1 MEQELLLIYPFDYMI
16 KAIIIDDELDCVK
29 LLALQLK
36 MYCPQVQVVAAC
48 ITSEDGLQ
56 KIKEL
61 QPDIVFLDIEIPV
74 MNGFQLL
81 EKLGNITFSLVFVTA
96 YDQFAVKAFRY
107 SALDYLLKPI
117 DAKDLQAAVQKAGQ
131 RQWPDTQ
138 QLTMLKQQV
147 HDKES
152 IFPDKIA
159 LPYQNGVTFV
169 EIKNI
174 VYCESENNYTRF
186 HTIDSQQYL
195 VAKTLG
201 DIQEVLEE
209 RNFLRVHRQYLVN
222 LNHIKKY
229 VRGEGNY
236 LTLSNGQNVAVARNQ
251 KERLIEKF
259 GWL

>member
-1 MEQELLLIYPFDYMI
+1 ML
-16 KAIIIDDELDCVK
+16 KAIIIDDEPDCVK

-36 MYCPQVQVVAAC
+36 MYCPQVEVVAGCTA
-48 ITSEDGLQ
+48 SDDGLF

-61 QPDIVFLDIEIPV
+61 LPDIVFLDIEMPV

-81 EKLGNITFSLVFVTA
+81 EKLTDIHFSLVFVTA
-96 YDQFAVKAFRY
+96 YDQFAVKAFRF

-117 DAKDLQAAVQKAGQ
+117 DGKDLKVAVQKAEQ
-131 RQWPDTQ
+131 RHWPDRQ
-138 QLTMLKQQV
+138 QLSMLKQQV
-147 HDKES
+147 HGSEKN
-152 IFPDKIA
+152 FPERIA
-159 LPYQNGVTFV
+159 LPYQNGVTFA
-169 EIKNI
+169 EIKSI
-174 VYCESENNYTRF
+174 LYCESENNYTRF
-186 HTIDSQQYL
+186 HTVDGQQYM

-222 LNHIKKY
+222 LDHIKKY

-236 LTLSNGQNVAVARNQ
+236 LILSNGSNIPVARNQ
-251 KERLIEKF
+251 KERLIERF

>member
-1 MEQELLLIYPFDYMI
+1 ML
-16 KAIIIDDELDCVK
+16 KAVIIDDEPDCVR

-36 MYCPQVQVVAAC
+36 MYCQQVEVVAAC
-48 ITSEDGLQ
+48 SDSTEGFDR
-56 KIKEL
+56 IKEL
-61 QPDIVFLDIEIPV
+61 QPDIVFLDIEMPV

-81 EKLGNITFSLVFVTA
+81 EKLGSIYFSLVFVTA
-96 YDQFAVKAFRY
+96 YDQFAVKAFRF

-117 DAKDLQAAVQKAGQ
+117 DGKDLKAAVEKAEL
-131 RQWPDTQ
+131 RSWPEKQ
-138 QLTMLKQQV
+138 QLQMLKQQLQGSNS
-147 HDKES
+147 K

-159 LPYQNGVTFV
+159 LPYQNGVTFAAINQV
-169 EIKNI
+169 

-186 HTIDSQQYL
+186 HMIDGRTHM

-222 LNHIKKY
+222 LDHIKKY

-236 LTLSNGQNVAVARNQ
+236 LILSNDQHIPVARNQ
-251 KERLIEKF
+251 KERLMERF

>member
-1 MEQELLLIYPFDYMI
+1 ML
-16 KAIIIDDELDCVK
+16 KAIIIDDEPDCVK

-48 ITSEDGLQ
+48 TASEDSLV

-61 QPDIVFLDIEIPV
+61 KPGLVFLDIEMPV

-81 EKLGNITFSLVFVTA
+81 EKLGNISFSLVFVTA

-107 SALDYLLKPI
+107 CALDYLLKPI
-117 DAKDLQAAVQKAGQ
+117 DAKDLQSAVKKAEQ
-131 RQWPDTQ
+131 LHWPDQQ
-138 QLTMLKQQV
+138 QLSLLKQQV
-147 HDKES
+147 HSKEKH
-152 IFPDKIA
+152 FPDKIA

-174 VYCESENNYTRF
+174 IYCESENNYTRF
-186 HTIDSQQYL
+186 HTTDNQQYL

-222 LNHIKKY
+222 LDHIKKY

-236 LTLSNGQNVAVARNQ
+236 LVLSNGQNVAVARNQ

>member
-1 MEQELLLIYPFDYMI
+1 ML
-16 KAIIIDDELDCVK
+16 KTVIIDDEPDCVR

-36 MYCPQVQVVAAC
+36 MYCPQVEVAAAC
-48 ITSEDGLQ
+48 SDSTEGLE
-56 KIKEL
+56 KIKAL
-61 QPDIVFLDIEIPV
+61 QPDIVFLDIEMPV

-81 EKLGNITFSLVFVTA
+81 EKLGAIYFSLVFVTA
-96 YDQFAVKAFRY
+96 YDKFAVKAFRF

-117 DAKDLQAAVQKAGQ
+117 DGKDLKAAVEKAEL
-131 RQWPDTQ
+131 RSWPEKQ
-138 QLTMLKQQV
+138 QLHSLKQQLQGGG
-147 HDKES
+147 K

-159 LPYQNGVTFV
+159 LPYQNGVTFAEV
-169 EIKNI
+169 KNI
-174 VYCESENNYTRF
+174 IYCESDNNYTRF
-186 HTIDSQQYL
+186 YMMGGGTHM

-222 LNHIKKY
+222 LDHIKKY

-236 LTLSNGQNVAVARNQ
+236 LILSNDQHIPVARNQ
-251 KERLIEKF
+251 KERLMEKF

>member
-1 MEQELLLIYPFDYMI
+1 MR
-16 KAIIIDDELDCVK
+16 AVIIDDEPDCVK

-36 MYCPQVQVVAAC
+36 MYCPQVQVVAEC
-48 ITSEDGLQ
+48 TDSEEALQ

-61 QPDIVFLDIEIPV
+61 HPDIVFLDIEMPV

-81 EKLGNITFSLVFVTA
+81 EHAGNINFHIVFVTA
-96 YDQFAVKAFRY
+96 YDKFAVKAFRF

-117 DAKDLQAAVQKAGQ
+117 DAKDLVSAVEKAL
-131 RQWPDTQ
+131 RNQWPEKQ
-138 QLTMLKQQV
+138 QLHLLKQQL
-147 HDKES
+147 DGGEKY
-152 IFPDKIA
+152 FPDKIA
-159 LPYQNGVTFV
+159 LPYQNGVMFT
-169 EIKNI
+169 EISSI
-174 VYCESENNYTRF
+174 VYCESDNNYTQF
-186 HTIDSQQYL
+186 HLTTNQQCM

-201 DIQEVLEE
+201 DIQQVLEE

-236 LTLSNGQNVAVARNQ
+236 LVMSNDANIPVARNQ
-251 KERLIEKF
+251 RERLIEKF